1 MDAGELLTVRQI
13 SEQSAEAIGVA
24 LHVRRVYRWIECGK
38 LPAVRVGDRLHVR
51 RSDLRRWLPQWP
63 KNAGKKLRKFSSGV
77 SRGQS

>member
-63 KNAGKKLRKFSSGV
+63 KNAENKLRKNSSAINW
-77 SRGQS
+77 GQS